1 MDFTTLKNLKP
12 GEFESAADGYK
23 KASGMASSAK
33 DRVEQEYIAKMQAS
47 LEGEAVEAAAKQLR
61 KLGKNFH
68 YVQVECGLASTAL
81 NGLAFDLRAAKKK
94 LDAALADVS
103 AEKFT
108 TNPDGSVTYPAAGDK
123 VDGRTPAGGTVAGRA
138 ANGHTGNPID
148 PSGDADDAASAL
160 EDQAANFDPNPNR
173 GKAQDLANRIAQ
185 AVKEATDADDKWAPK
200 LRKLKA
206 DDDLHVSNSDW
217 FDAQK
222 DMKQVRKGAD
232 AYLDEVKA
240 PPKDGTPQ
248 ENSDW
253 WKSLSQEDKEAY
265 ISLHP
270 ASVGALDGVP
280 AEVRDEANRTVLA
293 EKRGAYQTEL
303 NSLPP
308 APDGIWRHLQRD
320 PFRERRGELQGA
332 LKGMDAIQD
341 RFDRTGRKGLPE
353 AYLLG
358 FDPKGAANGRII
370 LASGNPDTAD
380 HTATY
385 VPGTYTDIK
394 TIGKDIE
401 RTDNLWAGSN
411 KIEPGASTST
421 IMWFDYDA
429 PDNPVTESPGDKYA
443 DEGGPVLRQFLNGNE
458 VSHEQATG
466 GESHTTVIGHSYG
479 SVVVA
484 DAAIGQ
490 PNTDPLTD
498 DVIAAGSPGMRVKS
512 PEGLGI
518 DRDHMWAAE
527 ADGMADWATRHFGR
541 FVHGGGVPPLI
552 PTDSSFGANQFVS
565 DAENHGGYWKP
576 ESKILKN
583 QSAIITERYDR
594 AELQ

>member
-253 WKSLSQEDKEAY
+253 WKSLSQEDKDAY

-320 PFRERRGELQGA
+320 PFRERRGELEGA
-332 LKGMDAIQD
+332 LKGMDAIQE
-341 RFDRTGRKGLPE
+341 RFDRTGKRNLPE

-358 FDPKGAANGRII
+358 FDPERENNGKII

-385 VPGTYTDIK
+385 VPGTLTDIHA
-394 TIGKDIE
+394 IDKDVE
-401 RTDNLWAGSN
+401 RIDRLWAASN
-411 KIEPGASTST
+411 QMDPSASTST

-429 PDNPVTESPGDKYA
+429 PDNPATEAPKDKYA
-443 DEGGPVLRQFLNGNE
+443 DEGGPLLRQFLEGNR
-458 VSHEQATG
+458 VAHDQAIG
-466 GESHTTVIGHSYG
+466 SPSHTTVIGHSYG

-484 DAAIGQ
+484 DAALGQ
-490 PNTDPLTD
+490 PEGTPLAD
-498 DVIAAGSPGMRVKS
+498 DIVAAGSPGMRVKE
-512 PEGLGI
+512 PEELGV
-518 DRDHMWAAE
+518 DRDHMWAAD
-527 ADGMADWATRHFGR
+527 AGGAGDWAARNLGR

-552 PTDSSFGANQFVS
+552 PSDAEFGANRLDS
-565 DAENHGGYWKP
+565 DADDHGAYWDAG
-576 ESKILKN
+576 SKILKS
-583 QSAIITERYDR
+583 QAAIVLGRYDD
-594 AELQ
+594 AEVQ